1 MARHG
6 LEVVALA
13 KDGDTDD
20 ALVRELTGLW
30 MAQRVE
36 QGSSPEAAA
45 RAVAEGRIREALS
58 RKDVRAWVA
67 RVDGVGVGYLIASE
81 NPFGLS
87 PHPEVAIDQ
96 LFVDHRARR
105 QGVAHTLLD
114 AAVTH
119 AERLGC
125 EVIVS
130 NVPVQSREANRF
142 FARLGFGSMVVRR
155 VASTAGLRR
164 RLSPGA
170 TPELLQALRK
180 RRSLAPQMLRQSSN

>member
-6 LEVVALA
+6 LEVVAVA
-13 KDGDTDD
+13 KDGDVDD
-20 ALVRELTGLW
+20 GVVRELTGLW

-36 QGSSPEAAA
+36 QGSSPQAAA
-45 RAVAEGRIREALS
+45 RAAAEGRLRDALG
-58 RKDVRAWVA
+58 RNDVRAWVA
-67 RVDGVGVGYLIASE
+67 RVEGVGVGYLIASE

-87 PHPEVAIDQ
+87 PHPEVAIEQ

-105 QGVAHTLLD
+105 QGVAHTLLA

-155 VASTAGLRR
+155 VVSTAGLRR

-170 TPELLQALRK
+170 QPELLQARRK
-180 RRSLAPQMLRQSSN
+180 RRSLAPRVLRQPST